1 MVISDIFSHL
11 IELTSNVANAYSTVL
26 YSADREEETFYL
38 RDHFTLNSALVPKA
52 KLPFGKGPIAQAVA
66 DGKPFVFDYF
76 DAAAANLDVYRKNDD
91 LKSFLIVPVVYRDLE
106 GVLVITAKE
115 TYSFTPKLQKIVGGF
130 ADQMAWHLSQE
141 KQHAN
146 QCGQAWPSIRKMN
159 TFIRFLAESSDRAAL
174 AKRLLEIPASILDCD
189 AVAVVVF
196 SGSNTGKVQ
205 EQRGFSQNF
214 SHHTVHLGAGIAGAC
229 AQSRSPI
236 LSRSFDNTLMTLF
249 SEKEEPESLKSVAAV
264 PITQGANLLGVL
276 VCGSLEMEGLAQ
288 PDLDKLVLIAFAAS
302 SSIYAA
308 ETKDKG
314 VNDKNRDPVTGTYNH
329 RFLVQY
335 HQTVAQKIANET
347 TPVFFLTL
355 QLTNLVSIYETYG
368 MARGDMLLRGI
379 VSLCSKMIPSPKNI
393 FKYSDNSFIIMILK
407 MDREAVEA
415 LESKLKKLFDNKPFS
430 VDGTPVRVKA
440 DWGLSSFPDD
450 GKNVLDLIS
459 LSWARTSKQMK
470 VTL

>member
-38 RDHFTLNSALVPKA
+38 RDHFSLNSNLVPKG
-52 KLPFGKGPIAQAVA
+52 KIPFAKGPIAQAVA
-66 DGKPFVFDYF
+66 DGKPFVFDHF
-76 DAAAANLDVYRKNDD
+76 DAAAANLNVYKKNDD
-91 LKSFLIVPVVYRDLE
+91 LKSFLIVPVVYQDLE

-130 ADQMAWHLSQE
+130 ADQIAWHLSQE
-141 KQHAN
+141 RQHAN
-146 QCGQAWPSIRKMN
+146 LCGQAWPSMRKIN
-159 TFIRFLAESSDRAAL
+159 TFIRFLAESPDRAAL
-174 AKRLLEIPASILDCD
+174 EKRLLEIPASILDCD

-196 SGSNTGKVQ
+196 NGNGMGKIQ
-205 EQRGFSQNF
+205 EQRGFSQDF

-236 LSRSFDNTLMTLF
+236 LSKSFDNTLMTLF
-249 SEKEEPESLKSVAAV
+249 TEKEKPESLKSVAAV
-264 PITQGANLLGVL
+264 PIAQGANLFGVL
-276 VCGSLEMEGLAQ
+276 VCGSLKTEGLSQ
-288 PDLDKLVLIAFAAS
+288 PDLDKLTLIAFAAA

-308 ETKDKG
+308 ETKNKG
-314 VNDKNRDPVTGTYNH
+314 GNDKNRDPVTGIYNH

-335 HQTVAQKIANET
+335 HQTVAQKIAGET
-347 TPVFFLTL
+347 GPVFFLTL
-355 QLTNLVSIYETYG
+355 QLTNLPSIYETYG

-379 VSLCSKMIPSPKNI
+379 VSLFSKMIPSPKNI
-393 FKYSDNSFIIMILK
+393 FRYSDNSFTIMMLK
-407 MDREAVEA
+407 MTREELET

-440 DWGLSSFPDD
+440 GWGLSSFPDE
-450 GKNVLDLIS
+450 GGNVLDLIS

-470 VTL
+470 ATL